1 MSSILEENSIMHRR
15 TFLAALGTV
24 AASRSARAKVG
35 NIEFGGC
42 ASADHFDTAVRLGF
56 DYYEMEVTE
65 ISQMDD
71 ATFAALKG
79 HVLASPIRCRAFRS
93 LIRKFQVVGETA
105 AAQQS
110 DVKAYLERNLAR
122 CRQLGGR
129 VVVWGS
135 SQSRNVPAGF
145 SRDMAWQQIREFLN
159 LLGDIAQRNN
169 LTIGIEP
176 LRKQE
181 CNIINTA
188 AEALKMAREV
198 NHPNVKIIVDF
209 YHLRQENEDPDVL
222 RIAQKDIVHLHFANP
237 TGRRWPRSATEDP
250 QYRRF
255 FSLVKEIGY
264 QGGLSI
270 EGNGSFED
278 DGAASL
284 QFFRE
289 MLAA

>member
-1 MSSILEENSIMHRR
+1 
-15 TFLAALGTV
+15 V
-24 AASRSARAKVG
+24 AAGQSARAKVG

-42 ASADHFDTAVRLGF
+42 ASAAHFDTAVRLGF

-71 ATFAALKG
+71 TQFAALKSQ
-79 HVLASPIRCRAFRS
+79 VLASPIRCRAFRS
-93 LIRKFQVVGETA
+93 LIRKYQVVGENA
-105 AAQQS
+105 RAQQD
-110 DVKAYLERNLAR
+110 DVKAYLERNLDR

-129 VVVWGS
+129 IVVWGS
-135 SQSRNVPAGF
+135 SQSRNVPDGF
-145 SRDMAWQQIREFLN
+145 SRDTAWRQMQDFLHV
-159 LLGDIAQRNN
+159 LGDIAGQNN
-169 LTIGIEP
+169 LMIGIEP

-188 AEALKMAREV
+188 AEAMKLAHEV

-209 YHLRQENEDPDVL
+209 YHLRQQNEDPEIIRV
-222 RIAQKDIVHLHFANP
+222 AQKDIVHLHFANP
-237 TGRRWPRSATEDP
+237 AGRRWPRSATEDP

-270 EGNGSFED
+270 EGNGTFEE

-284 QFFRE
+284 QFFKE
-289 MLAA
+289 MLAT

>member
-1 MSSILEENSIMHRR
+1 MFSILVENSIMQRR
-15 TFLAALGTV
+15 TFLAALG
-24 AASRSARAKVG
+24 AASASESARAKVG

-56 DYYEMEVTE
+56 DYFEMEVTE

-71 ATFAALKG
+71 ARFAAIKSK
-79 HVLASPIRCRAFRS
+79 VLASPIRCRAFRS
-93 LIRKFQVVGETA
+93 LIRKYQVVGENA
-105 AAQQS
+105 SAQQG
-110 DVKAYLERNLAR
+110 DVKAYLEQNLDR

-145 SRDMAWQQIREFLN
+145 SRDTAWLQIQEFLH
-159 LLGDIAQRNN
+159 LLGDIAARNN
-169 LTIGIEP
+169 LMIGIEP

-181 CNIINTA
+181 CNILNTA
-188 AEALKMAREV
+188 GEALKLARVV
-198 NHPNVKIIVDF
+198 NHPNIKIIVDF
-209 YHLRQENEDPDVL
+209 YHLRQENENPDII

-237 TGRRWPRSATEDP
+237 TGRHWPRAATEDP
-250 QYRRF
+250 QYQRF

-264 QGGLSI
+264 KGGLSL
-270 EGNGSFED
+270 EGNGTFED

-284 QFFRE
+284 QFFKE
-289 MLAA
+289 MLSA

>member
-1 MSSILEENSIMHRR
+1 MQRR
-15 TFLAALGTV
+15 TFLATLGTV
-24 AASRSARAKVG
+24 AATTTTQAKVG

-42 ASADHFDTAVRLGF
+42 ASAAHFDTAVRLGF

-71 ATFAALKG
+71 TQFAALKSQ
-79 HVLASPIRCRAFRS
+79 VLASPIRCRAFRS
-93 LIRKFQVVGETA
+93 LIRKFQVVGENA
-105 AAQQS
+105 SAQQGE
-110 DVKAYLERNLAR
+110 VKAYLEQNLDR

-135 SQSRNVPAGF
+135 SQSRNVPTGF
-145 SRDMAWQQIREFLN
+145 SRDTAWRQIQDFLR
-159 LLGDIAQRNN
+159 LLGDIARRNN
-169 LTIGIEP
+169 LMIGIEP

-188 AEALKMAREV
+188 GEALKLAREV

-209 YHLRQENEDPDVL
+209 YHLRQENENPEIL
-222 RIAQKDIVHLHFANP
+222 RVAQRDIVHLHFANP
-237 TGRRWPRSATEDP
+237 TGRRWPRSASEDP
-250 QYRRF
+250 QYQRF

-264 QGGLSI
+264 QGGLSL
-270 EGNGSFED
+270 EGNGTFEE

-284 QFFRE
+284 QFFKE
-289 MLAA
+289 MLA

>member
-1 MSSILEENSIMHRR
+1 MQRR
-15 TFLAALGTV
+15 TFLAALGAV
-24 AASRSARAKVG
+24 AASRPARAKLG

-56 DYYEMEVTE
+56 DYFEMEVTE
-65 ISQMDD
+65 ISQLDD
-71 ATFAALKG
+71 AKFAAVKSK
-79 HVLASPIRCRAFRS
+79 VLASPIRCRAFRS
-93 LIRKFQVVGETA
+93 LIRKYQVVGENA
-105 AAQQS
+105 SAQQG
-110 DVKAYLERNLAR
+110 DVKAYLEQNLDR

-145 SRDMAWQQIREFLN
+145 SRDTAWRQIQEFLH
-159 LLGDIAQRNN
+159 LLGDIAARNS
-169 LTIGIEP
+169 LMIGIEP

-181 CNIINTA
+181 CNIINSA
-188 AEALKMAREV
+188 AEALKLAREV
-198 NHPNVKIIVDF
+198 NHPNIKIIVDF
-209 YHLRQENEDPDVL
+209 YHLRQENEDPDIIRV
-222 RIAQKDIVHLHFANP
+222 AQKDIVHLHFANP

-250 QYRRF
+250 TYQRF

-264 QGGLSI
+264 QGGLSL
-270 EGNGSFED
+270 EGNGTFED

-284 QFFRE
+284 QFFKD

>member
-1 MSSILEENSIMHRR
+1 MSSILVENSIMQRR
-15 TFLAALGTV
+15 TFLATLG
-24 AASRSARAKVG
+24 AAAVRPARAKAG

-42 ASADHFDTAVRLGF
+42 ASAGHFDTAVQLGF
-56 DYYEMEVTE
+56 DYFEMEVTE
-65 ISQMDD
+65 ISQMDG
-71 ATFAALKG
+71 AQFAALKA
-79 HVLASPIRCRAFRS
+79 HVLASPIRCHAFRS
-93 LIRKFQVVGETA
+93 LIRKYQVVGESA
-105 AAQQS
+105 AAQQG
-110 DVKAYLERNLAR
+110 DVKTYLEQNLDR

-145 SRDMAWQQIREFLN
+145 SRDTAWRQIQDFLH
-159 LLGDIAQRNN
+159 LLGDIAARNH
-169 LTIGIEP
+169 LMIGIEP

-188 AEALKMAREV
+188 AEAMKLAREV

-209 YHLRQENEDPDVL
+209 YHLRQENEDPDIIRV
-222 RIAQKDIVHLHFANP
+222 AQKDIVHLHFANP

-255 FSLVKEIGY
+255 FALVKEIGY
-264 QGGLSI
+264 RGGLSI
-270 EGNGSFED
+270 EGNGTFEE

-284 QFFRE
+284 QFFKD
-289 MLAA
+289 MLAT

>member
-1 MSSILEENSIMHRR
+1 MQRR
-15 TFLAALGTV
+15 AFLAALGV
-24 AASRSARAKVG
+24 LAAGRSAPAKVG

-42 ASADHFDTAVRLGF
+42 ASAGHFDTAVRLGF
-56 DYYEMEVTE
+56 DYFEMEVTE

-71 ATFAALKG
+71 AAFAALQA

-93 LIRKFQVVGETA
+93 LIRKYQVVGDNA
-105 AAQQS
+105 SAQQA
-110 DVKAYLERNLAR
+110 DVKAYLERNLER

-145 SRDMAWQQIREFLN
+145 SRDTAWRQIQEFLH
-159 LLGDIAQRNN
+159 LLGDIAARNH
-169 LTIGIEP
+169 LMIGIEP
-176 LRKQE
+176 LRRQE

-188 AEALKMAREV
+188 AEAMKLAHQV

-209 YHLRQENEDPDVL
+209 YHLRQENEDPDIIRV
-222 RIAQKDIVHLHFANP
+222 AQKDIVHLHFANP
-237 TGRRWPRSATEDP
+237 TGRLWPRSAAEDP
-250 QYRRF
+250 QYQRF
-255 FSLVKEIGY
+255 FSLLKEIGY

-270 EGNGSFED
+270 EGNGTFED

-284 QFFRE
+284 QFFKQ
-289 MLAA
+289 MLSQ

>member
-1 MSSILEENSIMHRR
+1 
-15 TFLAALGTV
+15 V
-24 AASRSARAKVG
+24 AASKSARAKVG

-42 ASADHFDTAVRLGF
+42 ASADHFDTAVHLGF
-56 DYYEMEVTE
+56 DYFEMEVTE

-71 ATFAALKG
+71 AKFAAVKSK
-79 HVLASPIRCRAFRS
+79 VLASPIRCHAFRS
-93 LIRKFQVVGETA
+93 LIRKYQVVGENA
-105 AAQQS
+105 SAQQG
-110 DVKAYLERNLAR
+110 DVKVYLEQNLDR

-145 SRDMAWQQIREFLN
+145 SRDTAWRQIQEFLH
-159 LLGDIAQRNN
+159 LLGDIAARNN
-169 LTIGIEP
+169 LLIGIEP

-188 AEALKMAREV
+188 AEAMKLAHEV
-198 NHPNVKIIVDF
+198 NHPNIKIIVDF
-209 YHLRQENEDPDVL
+209 YHLRQENEDPDIIRV
-222 RIAQKDIVHLHFANP
+222 AQKDIVHLHFANP
-237 TGRRWPRSATEDP
+237 AGRRWPRSADEDP

-264 QGGLSI
+264 KGGLSL
-270 EGNGSFED
+270 EGNGTFED

-284 QFFRE
+284 QFFKD
-289 MLAA
+289 MLTA

>member
-1 MSSILEENSIMHRR
+1 MQRR
-15 TFLAALGTV
+15 TFLATLGA
-24 AASRSARAKVG
+24 AASRPAHAKVG
-35 NIEFGGC
+35 NVEFGGC
-42 ASADHFDTAVRLGF
+42 AGADHFDTAVRLGF

-71 ATFAALKG
+71 AKFAALKV

-105 AAQQS
+105 AAQQR
-110 DVKAYLERNLAR
+110 DVKAYLESNLDR

-145 SRDMAWQQIREFLN
+145 SRDTAWQQIQDFLN
-159 LLGDIAQRNN
+159 VLGDIARLNN

-188 AEALKMAREV
+188 AEALKLAREV

-209 YHLRQENEDPDVL
+209 YHLRQENEDPEIL

-237 TGRRWPRSATEDP
+237 MGRRWPHSAGEDP

-255 FSLVKEIGY
+255 FSLVKDIGY
-264 QGGLSI
+264 QGGLSL
-270 EGNGSFED
+270 EGNGTFEE

>member
-1 MSSILEENSIMHRR
+1 MQRR
-15 TFLAALGTV
+15 TFLTALGAV
-24 AASRSARAKVG
+24 VASRPARARMG

-65 ISQMDD
+65 IAQMED
-71 ATFAALKG
+71 AKFAALQAK
-79 HVLASPIRCRAFRS
+79 VLASPIRCRAFRS
-93 LIRKFQVVGETA
+93 LIRKFQVVGENA
-105 AAQQS
+105 SAQQGE
-110 DVKAYLERNLAR
+110 VKAYLEQNLDR

-135 SQSRNVPAGF
+135 SQSRNVPTGF
-145 SRDMAWQQIREFLN
+145 SRDTAWRQIQEFLR
-159 LLGDIAQRNN
+159 LLGDIARRNN
-169 LTIGIEP
+169 LMIGIEP

-188 AEALKMAREV
+188 GEALKLAREV

-209 YHLRQENEDPDVL
+209 YHLRQENEDPEIL
-222 RIAQKDIVHLHFANP
+222 RVAQRDIVHLHFANP
-237 TGRRWPRSATEDP
+237 TGRRWPRSASEDP
-250 QYRRF
+250 QYQHF

-264 QGGLSI
+264 QGGLSL
-270 EGNGSFED
+270 EGNGTFEE

-284 QFFRE
+284 QFFKE
-289 MLAA
+289 MLA

>member
-1 MSSILEENSIMHRR
+1 V
-15 TFLAALGTV
+15 T
-24 AASRSARAKVG
+24 ASDSAQAKGG
-35 NIEFGGC
+35 NIQFGGC
-42 ASADHFDTAVRLGF
+42 ASAGHFDTAVRLGF
-56 DYYEMEVTE
+56 DYFEMEVTE

-71 ATFAALKG
+71 AQFAALKAR
-79 HVLASPIRCRAFRS
+79 VLASPIRCRAFRS
-93 LIRKFQVVGETA
+93 LIRKYQVVGENA
-105 AAQQS
+105 GAQEG
-110 DVKAYLERNLAR
+110 DVKAYLERNLDR

-135 SQSRNVPAGF
+135 SQSRNVPDGF
-145 SRDMAWQQIREFLN
+145 SRDAAWRQIQEFLH

-169 LTIGIEP
+169 LMIGIEP

-181 CNIINTA
+181 CNVINTA
-188 AEALKMAREV
+188 AEAMRLAHEV

-209 YHLRQENEDPDVL
+209 YHLRQENEDPDIIRV
-222 RIAQKDIVHLHFANP
+222 AQKDIVHLHFANP
-237 TGRRWPRSATEDP
+237 TGRRWPRNASEDS

-270 EGNGSFED
+270 EGNGTFEE

-284 QFFRE
+284 QFFKD
-289 MLAA
+289 MLAV

>member
-1 MSSILEENSIMHRR
+1 MQRR
-15 TFLAALGTV
+15 TFLATLGTV
-24 AASRSARAKVG
+24 AASNLGQAKVG
-35 NIEFGGC
+35 DIEFGGC
-42 ASADHFDTAVRLGF
+42 ASAAHFDTAVGLGF
-56 DYYEMEVTE
+56 DYFEMEVTE
-65 ISQMDD
+65 ISQMD
-71 ATFAALKG
+71 AAQFAALKA

-93 LIRKFQVVGETA
+93 LIRKYQVVGEHA
-105 AAQQS
+105 DAQKG
-110 DVKAYLERNLAR
+110 DVKACLEQNLDR

-145 SRDMAWQQIREFLN
+145 SRDTAWQQIQDFLHV
-159 LLGDIAQRNN
+159 LGDIAARNN
-169 LTIGIEP
+169 LVVGIEP

-188 AEALKMAREV
+188 GEAMKLAHEV

-209 YHLRQENEDPDVL
+209 YHLRQENEDPDIIRV
-222 RIAQKDIVHLHFANP
+222 AQKDIVHLHFANP
-237 TGRRWPRSATEDP
+237 AGRRWPRSATEDP

-264 QGGLSI
+264 RGGLSL
-270 EGNGSFED
+270 EGNGTFED

-284 QFFRE
+284 QFFKD
-289 MLAA
+289 MLTA

>member
-1 MSSILEENSIMHRR
+1 MQRR
-15 TFLAALGTV
+15 TFLATLG
-24 AASRSARAKVG
+24 AAAGRPAHGKIG
-35 NIEFGGC
+35 TIEFGGC

-71 ATFAALKG
+71 AKFAALKE

-105 AAQQS
+105 AAQQR
-110 DVKAYLERNLAR
+110 DVKAYLVSNLDR

-145 SRDMAWQQIREFLN
+145 SRDTAWQQIQEFLN
-159 LLGDIAQRNN
+159 LLGDIARLNN

-181 CNIINTA
+181 CNIVNTA
-188 AEALKMAREV
+188 AEALKLAREV

-209 YHLRQENEDPDVL
+209 YHLRQENEDPDIL
-222 RIAQKDIVHLHFANP
+222 RVAQKDIVHLHFANP
-237 TGRRWPRSATEDP
+237 MGRRWPRSSGEDP
-250 QYRRF
+250 QYRHF

-264 QGGLSI
+264 QGGLSL
-270 EGNGSFED
+270 EGNGTFEE

-289 MLAA
+289 MLTA

>member
-1 MSSILEENSIMHRR
+1 MHRR
-15 TFLAALGTV
+15 TFLATLG
-24 AASRSARAKVG
+24 AAAAGRPAPAKVG

-71 ATFAALKG
+71 AKFAALKE

-93 LIRKFQVVGETA
+93 LVRKFQVVGETA
-105 AAQQS
+105 AAQQR
-110 DVKAYLERNLAR
+110 DVKAYLESNLDR

-145 SRDMAWQQIREFLN
+145 SRETAWQQIQDFLN
-159 LLGDIAQRNN
+159 VLGDIARLNN

-188 AEALKMAREV
+188 AEALKLAREV
-198 NHPNVKIIVDF
+198 NHPNIKIIVDF
-209 YHLRQENEDPDVL
+209 YHLRQENEDPDIL

-237 TGRRWPRSATEDP
+237 MGRRWPRSAGEDP

-264 QGGLSI
+264 KGGLSL
-270 EGNGSFED
+270 EGNGTFEE

-289 MLAA
+289 MLAS